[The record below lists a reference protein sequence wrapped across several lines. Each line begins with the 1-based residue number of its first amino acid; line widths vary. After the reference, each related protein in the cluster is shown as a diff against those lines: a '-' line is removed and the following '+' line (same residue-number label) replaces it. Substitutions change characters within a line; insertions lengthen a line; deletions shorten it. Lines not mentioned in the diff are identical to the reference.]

1 MLQAWTDFLET
12 AIKEGKIPDIP
23 KTTLINDIP
32 TYPNGMDPNSPEVCS
47 AIGRECRIGGDHWD
61 APTGQVALSF
71 DDGPTPVSGLCFILN
86 TVLHLF
92 GHNAI

>member
-47 AIGRECRIGGDHWD
+47 AIG
-61 APTGQVALSF
+61 
-71 DDGPTPVSGLCFILN
+71 CFILN